1 LGAVLAADLLGV
13 IGRIVEMNRLAA
25 RGTHGHYRK
34 KLTLEDLQSAG
45 KEFAGNLNS
54 A

>member
-1 LGAVLAADLLGV
+1 MDIIA
-13 IGRIVEMNRLAA
+13 
-25 RGTHGHYRK
+25 T